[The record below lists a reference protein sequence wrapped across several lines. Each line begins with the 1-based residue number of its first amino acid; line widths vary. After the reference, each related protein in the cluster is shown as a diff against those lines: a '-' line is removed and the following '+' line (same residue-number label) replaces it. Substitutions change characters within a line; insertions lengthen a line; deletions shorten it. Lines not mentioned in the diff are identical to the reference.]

1 MSHLGDCG
9 IEAVGRHY
17 SRVNSST
24 TRRGT
29 SAPPKGS
36 RLGDRVRALRVSA
49 GLTQTDLAGDRFS
62 KEYISQ
68 IERGKTRPTPE
79 TVGWLAS
86 RLGVD
91 ATFLASGVSSDQ
103 RARTEAILT
112 RAEAQAERREFAAAV
127 EGYTE
132 ARAAIVSSGAAEL
145 QVRALTGEAWARA
158 HLGEVRPAIHL
169 LEEARALAEGP
180 QFTDLDRADVLF
192 RLGVARYL
200 ISSIASAV
208 ALLGEALALVER
220 SPLPSDVLRANIFT
234 WRSRCYRRQRD
245 FEAAREDV
253 ERALELAE
261 AMQDVKALGE
271 AYFQA
276 SLIAERD
283 GHWVLARTYAE
294 KAKAQYEELT
304 DRLTVGHLLNN
315 LGGLEFLLG
324 KPEQA
329 VARLQE
335 AFGVVLEHGDDGDVA
350 TVVSSLA
357 QVHLKTGEPAKAEEH
372 ARHALNRL
380 EEGSAPIG
388 GADRMGEIG
397 NARLVLGRAL
407 LDQDR
412 LDEAEEVLALAE
424 DAFAQLSSGSH
435 RAAAWIALGDLAQRR
450 GDDRASAALYRRAA
464 EALQDFRF

>member
-1 MSHLGDCG
+1 MRETEHVV
-9 IEAVGRHY
+9 AA
-17 SRVNSST
+17 T
-24 TRRGT
+24 TRRST

-36 RLGDRVRALRVSA
+36 RLGDRLRTLRVSA

-79 TVGWLAS
+79 TIGWLAA

-91 ATFLASGVSSDQ
+91 AAFLGSGVSSDQ
-103 RARTEAILT
+103 RARAEAILA
-112 RAEAQAERREFAAAV
+112 RAEAQAERRDYAAATAEFA
-127 EGYTE
+127 E
-132 ARAAIVSSGAAEL
+132 ARTAIVSTGAVEL
-145 QVRALTGEAWARA
+145 QVRALSGEAWARM
-158 HLGEVRPAIHL
+158 HLGEVRPAIQL
-169 LEEARALAEGP
+169 LEDARATAEGP
-180 QFTDLDRADVLF
+180 QFTDVDRADVLF

-200 ISSIASAV
+200 ISSIATSV
-208 ALLGEALALVER
+208 ALLKEALALVER
-220 SPLPSDVLRANIFT
+220 SPLPSDVLRANILT

-261 AMQDVKALGE
+261 AMQDSKALGE

-294 KAKAQYEELT
+294 RAKSQYEELS
-304 DRLTVGHLLNN
+304 DRLNVGRLLNN

-324 KPEQA
+324 KPDVA
-329 VARLQE
+329 VSRLQE
-335 AFGVVLEHGDDGDVA
+335 AFGVVLEHGNDGDVA

-357 QVHLKTGEPAKAEEH
+357 QVLLKTGDPVKAEEH
-372 ARHALNRL
+372 ARHALKRL
-380 EEGSAPIG
+380 GDGEAPIA
-388 GADRMGEIG
+388 GADRMDEIG

-407 LDQDR
+407 LEQDR
-412 LDEAEEVLALAE
+412 LDEAEVVLVAAE

-435 RAAAWIALGDLAQRR
+435 RAAAWVAQGDLARRR
-450 GDDRASAALYRRAA
+450 GDDRGAAGLYRRAA

>member
-1 MSHLGDCG
+1 VSTR
-9 IEAVGRHY
+9 ITRA
-17 SRVNSST
+17 SS
-24 TRRGT
+24 
-29 SAPPKGS
+29 SAPPRGS
-36 RLGDRVRALRVSA
+36 RLGDRVRTLRVSA
-49 GLTQTDLAGDRFS
+49 GLTQTDVAGDRFS

-68 IERGKTRPTPE
+68 IERGKTRPTQE
-79 TVGWLAS
+79 TIVWLAG

-91 ATFLASGVSSDQ
+91 ANFLASGVSSDQ
-103 RARTEAILT
+103 RARAETILT
-112 RAEAQAERREFAAAV
+112 RAEALVERRDYDAAV
-127 EGYTE
+127 EEYAN
-132 ARAAIVSSGAAEL
+132 ARTAIVSAGAVEL
-145 QVRALTGEAWARA
+145 HVRALSGDAWARA
-158 HLGEVRPAIHL
+158 HRGDVRQAIALLGE
-169 LEEARALAEGP
+169 ARGLAEGP
-180 QFTDLDRADVLF
+180 QFSDIDRAELLF

-200 ISSIASAV
+200 IASISTAV
-208 ALLGEALALVER
+208 ALLGEALDLVER
-220 SPLPSDVLRANIFT
+220 SQLPSDLLRANILT

-245 FEAAREDV
+245 FEAARDDV

-261 AMQDVKALGE
+261 AMQDTKALGE

-304 DRLTVGHLLNN
+304 DRTNIGRLLNN

-329 VARLQE
+329 ITRLQE
-335 AFGVVLEHGDDGDVA
+335 AFSVVLEHGNDDDIA

-357 QVHLKTGEPAKAEEH
+357 QVHLKTGDPVKAEEH
-372 ARHALNRL
+372 ARHALARL
-380 EEGSAPIG
+380 GSRENKL
-388 GADRMGEIG
+388 DEIG

-412 LDEAEEVLALAE
+412 LDEAEVALAE
-424 DAFAQLSSGSH
+424 AEDVLSQLSSASH
-435 RAAAWIALGDLAQRR
+435 RAAAWVAQGDLAQRR
-450 GDDRASAALYRRAA
+450 GEDRASAAHYRRAA